1 MKLKD
6 MIKKRNGKVY
16 IYTAWI
22 LGHKPDF
29 SNKVDKATQTE
40 EVRFKETTQILI
52 SQTKWNKLIHY

>member
-1 MKLKD
+1 M
-6 MIKKRNGKVY
+6 VY